1 MATRNMREFNKN
13 SDLKKEKK
21 KLERTSWFLSKCLLA
36 DQGRS
41 RLR

>member
-21 KLERTSWFLSKCLLA
+21 NWN
-36 DQGRS
+36 GRRGFFPS
-41 RLR
+41 AC